1 MYLIL
6 SYNGVIKLYIWIL
19 QMKELKYLNKFFLKY
34 RNKII
39 IGILITIIA
48 RIFALV
54 APNLVGDSITLIEK
68 YFLENSINE
77 NLLKEKLLINIFL
90 IIGSAF
96 VAGIFTFL
104 MRQTLINVSRYIEF
118 DLKNEIY
125 NKYQELDQK
134 FYKNNRTGDLMNR
147 ISEDVSKVRMY
158 VGPALMYTIN
168 TIALFIIIIS
178 YMISVAP
185 ALTVYTIIP
194 LPILSFLIFK
204 LSKKINIKSKKVQE
218 SLSRITTYTQES
230 FSGISVIKSNTIEK
244 EVINSMMNYSND
256 TKQKNIDLAKFQS
269 WFFPMMI
276 LLIGISNIIVIFIGG
291 KQYINNEIDLGVL
304 AEFIIYVTML
314 TWPVATVGW
323 VTSIVQQAEASQ
335 KRINEFLKE
344 KSSIKNQ
351 FYNNYDFKGE
361 IEFNNVKLIYPETKI
376 VAINNLSFKIDN
388 GKSLGIIGGV
398 GSGKSTIAELILRN
412 YDPNNGEVLI
422 DNKDLKKHNLDIVRQ
437 NIGYVPQSTFLFSD
451 SISNNIKFGNINAS
465 EDDVIRF
472 SKFANV
478 HKDIDS
484 FYDKYNS
491 VLGERGIN
499 LSGGQRQRI
508 AIARALI
515 KKPKII
521 ILDDSLSAVDTETED
536 KIFKNILNDITNCTK
551 IIISH
556 RISTVK
562 HCDKI
567 IVMNEGKKVQ
577 EGSHSEL
584 IKIEGYYSEIY
595 NQQIKGK

>member
-1 MYLIL
+1 
-6 SYNGVIKLYIWIL
+6 
-19 QMKELKYLNKFFLKY
+19 MKELKYLNKFFLKY

-185 ALTVYTIIP
+185 ALTAYTIIP

-256 TKQKNIDLAKFQS
+256 IKQKNIDLAKFQS

-536 KIFKNILNDITNCTK
+536 KIFRNILNDITNCTK

-567 IVMNEGKKVQ
+567 IVMNEGEKVQ

>member
-1 MYLIL
+1 
-6 SYNGVIKLYIWIL
+6 
-19 QMKELKYLNKFFLKY
+19 MKELKYLNKFFLKY

-68 YFLENSINE
+68 YFLKNSINE

-185 ALTVYTIIP
+185 ALTAYTIIP

-344 KSSIKNQ
+344 KSNIKNQ
-351 FYNNYDFKGE
+351 FYNNYDFKGK

-422 DNKDLKKHNLDIVRQ
+422 DNKDLKKHNLNIVRQ

-536 KIFKNILNDITNCTK
+536 KIFRNILNDITNCTK

>member
-1 MYLIL
+1 
-6 SYNGVIKLYIWIL
+6 
-19 QMKELKYLNKFFLKY
+19 MKELKYLNKFFFKY
-34 RNKII
+34 KQKII
-39 IGILITIIA
+39 IGILITIVA
-48 RIFALV
+48 RVFALV
-54 APNLVGDSITLIEK
+54 APNLVGDSITIIENFYLNK
-68 YFLENSINE
+68 SIN
-77 NLLKEKLLINIFL
+77 NIDLKDKLLINIFL
-90 IIGSAF
+90 IVGSAIL
-96 VAGIFTFL
+96 AGVFTFL
-104 MRQTLINVSRYIEF
+104 MRQTLINVSRYIEY

-125 NKYQELDQK
+125 NKYQELDQS

-147 ISEDVSKVRMY
+147 ISEDVGKVRMY

-168 TIALFIIIIS
+168 TVALFVIIIS
-178 YMISVAP
+178 YMVSVAP
-185 ALTVYTIIP
+185 LLTAYTIIP
-194 LPILSFLIFK
+194 LPILSYLIFK

-218 SLSRITTYTQES
+218 SLSRITTFTQES

-244 EVINSMMNYSND
+244 EVIKSMMNRSED

-269 WFFPMMI
+269 WFFPMML
-276 LLIGISNIIVIFIGG
+276 LLIGVSNIIVIYIGG

-344 KSSIKNQ
+344 KSKISNKCNKK
-351 FYNNYDFKGE
+351 YNLEGKV
-361 IEFNNVKLIYPETKI
+361 EFNNITLVYPETKI
-376 VAINNLSFKIDN
+376 IALNKLSFEIN
-388 GKSLGIIGGV
+388 VGKSLGIIGNV

-412 YDPNNGEVLI
+412 YDPDIGEVRI
-422 DNKDLKKHNLDIVRQ
+422 DGKNIKSHNLNILRQ
-437 NIGYVPQSTFLFSD
+437 NIGYVPQNTFLFSD
-451 SISNNIKFGNINAS
+451 TIFSNIKFGDTNATF
-465 EDDVIRF
+465 EEIVKF
-472 SKFANV
+472 SKISNI
-478 HKDIDS
+478 HNDIIG
-484 FYDKYNS
+484 FNNKYDS

-515 KKPKII
+515 KKPKVL

-536 KIFKNILNDITNCTK
+536 NIFKNILNEINDCTK

-562 HCDKI
+562 KCDKI
-567 IVMNEGKKVQ
+567 IVINNGKKIQ
-577 EGSHSEL
+577 EGNHLEL
-584 IKIEGYYSEIY
+584 IELDGYYHEIY

>member
-1 MYLIL
+1 
-6 SYNGVIKLYIWIL
+6 
-19 QMKELKYLNKFFLKY
+19 MKELKYLNKFFLKY

-68 YFLENSINE
+68 YFLENSISE

-178 YMISVAP
+178 YMVSVAP
-185 ALTVYTIIP
+185 TLTAYTIIP

-244 EVINSMMNYSND
+244 EVVNSMMNYSND

-276 LLIGISNIIVIFIGG
+276 LLIGISNIIVIYIGG
-291 KQYINNEIDLGVL
+291 KQYINNQIDLGVL

-344 KSSIKNQ
+344 KSNIKNL
-351 FYNNYDFKGE
+351 FNDNYDFKGE

-412 YDPNNGEVLI
+412 YDPNDGEIMI
-422 DNKDLKKHNLDIVRQ
+422 DNKNLKKHNLDIVRQ

-465 EDDVIRF
+465 NEDVIRF

-484 FYDKYNS
+484 FYEKYNS
-491 VLGERGIN
+491 ILGERGIN

-536 KIFKNILNDITNCTK
+536 KIFRNILNDIDNCTK

-567 IVMNEGKKVQ
+567 IVMNEGEKVQ

-584 IKIEGYYSEIY
+584 IKKEGYYSEIY

>member
-1 MYLIL
+1 
-6 SYNGVIKLYIWIL
+6 
-19 QMKELKYLNKFFLKY
+19 MKELKYLNKFFLKY

-54 APNLVGDSITLIEK
+54 APNLVGNSITLIEK

-104 MRQTLINVSRYIEF
+104 MRQALINVSRYIEF

-185 ALTVYTIIP
+185 ALTAYTIIP

-344 KSSIKNQ
+344 KSNIKNQ

-536 KIFKNILNDITNCTK
+536 KIFRNILNDITNCTK

-567 IVMNEGKKVQ
+567 IVMNEGEKVQ

>member
-185 ALTVYTIIP
+185 ALTAYTIIP

-344 KSSIKNQ
+344 KSNIKNQ

-536 KIFKNILNDITNCTK
+536 KIFRNILNDITNCTK

>member
-1 MYLIL
+1 
-6 SYNGVIKLYIWIL
+6 
-19 QMKELKYLNKFFLKY
+19 MKELKYLNKFFFKY
-34 RNKII
+34 KQKII
-39 IGILITIIA
+39 IGILITIVA
-48 RIFALV
+48 RVFALV
-54 APNLVGDSITLIEK
+54 APNLVGDSITIIENFYLNK
-68 YFLENSINE
+68 SIN
-77 NLLKEKLLINIFL
+77 NIDLKDKLLINIFL
-90 IIGSAF
+90 IVGSAIL
-96 VAGIFTFL
+96 AGVFTFL
-104 MRQTLINVSRYIEF
+104 MRQTLINVSRYIEY

-125 NKYQELDQK
+125 NKYQELDQS

-147 ISEDVSKVRMY
+147 ISEDVGKVRMY

-168 TIALFIIIIS
+168 TVALFVIIIS
-178 YMISVAP
+178 YMVSVAP
-185 ALTVYTIIP
+185 LLTAYTIIP
-194 LPILSFLIFK
+194 LPILSYLIFK

-218 SLSRITTYTQES
+218 SLSRITTFTQES

-244 EVINSMMNYSND
+244 EVIKSMMNRSED

-269 WFFPMMI
+269 WFFPMML
-276 LLIGISNIIVIFIGG
+276 LLIGVSNIIVIYIGG

-335 KRINEFLKE
+335 KRINEFLIE
-344 KSSIKNQ
+344 KSKISNKCNKKYNIEGKVEFKN
-351 FYNNYDFKGE
+351 
-361 IEFNNVKLIYPETKI
+361 IILVYPETKI
-376 VAINNLSFKIDN
+376 IALNKLSFEIN
-388 GKSLGIIGGV
+388 VGKSLGIIGNV

-412 YDPNNGEVLI
+412 YDPDIGEVRI
-422 DNKDLKKHNLDIVRQ
+422 DGKNIKSHNLNILRQ
-437 NIGYVPQSTFLFSD
+437 NIGYVPQNTFLFSD
-451 SISNNIKFGNINAS
+451 TIFSNIKFGDTNATF
-465 EDDVIRF
+465 EEIVKF
-472 SKFANV
+472 SKISNI
-478 HKDIDS
+478 HNDIIG
-484 FYDKYNS
+484 FNNKYDS

-515 KKPKII
+515 KKPKVL

-536 KIFKNILNDITNCTK
+536 NIFKNILNDINDCTK

-562 HCDKI
+562 KCDKI
-567 IVMNEGKKVQ
+567 IVINNGKKIQ
-577 EGSHSEL
+577 EGNHLEL
-584 IKIEGYYSEIY
+584 IELDGYYHEIY

>member
-1 MYLIL
+1 
-6 SYNGVIKLYIWIL
+6 
-19 QMKELKYLNKFFLKY
+19 MKELKYLNKFFLKY

-185 ALTVYTIIP
+185 ALTAYTIIP

-344 KSSIKNQ
+344 KSNIKNQ
-351 FYNNYDFKGE
+351 FYDNYDFKGE

-422 DNKDLKKHNLDIVRQ
+422 DNKDLKKHNLNIVRQ

-536 KIFKNILNDITNCTK
+536 KIFRNILNDITNCTK

-567 IVMNEGKKVQ
+567 IVMNEGEKVQ

>member
-1 MYLIL
+1 
-6 SYNGVIKLYIWIL
+6 
-19 QMKELKYLNKFFLKY
+19 MKELKYLNKFFLKY

-185 ALTVYTIIP
+185 ALTAYTIIP

-204 LSKKINIKSKKVQE
+204 LSKKINVKSKKVQE

-344 KSSIKNQ
+344 KSNIKNQ
-351 FYNNYDFKGE
+351 FYDNYDFKGE
-361 IEFNNVKLIYPETKI
+361 IKFNNVKLIYPETKI
-376 VAINNLSFKIDN
+376 VAIHNLSFKIDN

-412 YDPNNGEVLI
+412 YDPNNGEILI

-536 KIFKNILNDITNCTK
+536 KIFRNILNDITNCTK

-567 IVMNEGKKVQ
+567 IVMNEGEKVQ
-577 EGSHSEL
+577 QGSHSEL

>member
-1 MYLIL
+1 
-6 SYNGVIKLYIWIL
+6 
-19 QMKELKYLNKFFLKY
+19 MKELKYLNKFFLKY

-185 ALTVYTIIP
+185 ALTAYTIIP

-344 KSSIKNQ
+344 KSNIKNQ

-422 DNKDLKKHNLDIVRQ
+422 DNKDLKKHNLNIVRQ

>member
-1 MYLIL
+1 
-6 SYNGVIKLYIWIL
+6 
-19 QMKELKYLNKFFLKY
+19 MKELKYLNKFFLKY

-68 YFLENSINE
+68 YFLENSISE

-185 ALTVYTIIP
+185 TLTAYTIIP

-244 EVINSMMNYSND
+244 EVVNSMMNYSND

-276 LLIGISNIIVIFIGG
+276 LLIGISNIIVIYIGG
-291 KQYINNEIDLGVL
+291 KQYINNQIDLGVL

-344 KSSIKNQ
+344 KSNIKNL
-351 FYNNYDFKGE
+351 FNDNYDFKGE

-412 YDPNNGEVLI
+412 YDPNDGEIMI
-422 DNKDLKKHNLDIVRQ
+422 DNKNLKKHNLDIVRQ

-465 EDDVIRF
+465 NEDVIRF

-484 FYDKYNS
+484 FYEKYNS
-491 VLGERGIN
+491 ILGERGIN

-536 KIFKNILNDITNCTK
+536 KIFRNILNDINNCTK

-584 IKIEGYYSEIY
+584 IKKEGYYSEIY

>member
-1 MYLIL
+1 
-6 SYNGVIKLYIWIL
+6 
-19 QMKELKYLNKFFLKY
+19 MKELKYLNKFFLKY

-54 APNLVGDSITLIEK
+54 APNLVGNSITLIEK

-185 ALTVYTIIP
+185 ALTAYTIIP

-536 KIFKNILNDITNCTK
+536 KIFRNILNDITNCTK

-567 IVMNEGKKVQ
+567 IVMNEGEKVQ

>member
-1 MYLIL
+1 
-6 SYNGVIKLYIWIL
+6 
-19 QMKELKYLNKFFLKY
+19 MKELKYLNKFFLKY

-185 ALTVYTIIP
+185 ALTAYTIIP

-536 KIFKNILNDITNCTK
+536 IIFRNILNDITNCTK

-567 IVMNEGKKVQ
+567 IVMNEGEKVQ

>member
-1 MYLIL
+1 M
-6 SYNGVIKLYIWIL
+6 
-19 QMKELKYLNKFFLKY
+19 
-34 RNKII
+34 
-39 IGILITIIA
+39 
-48 RIFALV
+48 
-54 APNLVGDSITLIEK
+54 
-68 YFLENSINE
+68 
-77 NLLKEKLLINIFL
+77 
-90 IIGSAF
+90 
-96 VAGIFTFL
+96 
-104 MRQTLINVSRYIEF
+104 
-118 DLKNEIY
+118 
-125 NKYQELDQK
+125 
-134 FYKNNRTGDLMNR
+134 
-147 ISEDVSKVRMY
+147 
-158 VGPALMYTIN
+158 
-168 TIALFIIIIS
+168 
-178 YMISVAP
+178 
-185 ALTVYTIIP
+185 
-194 LPILSFLIFK
+194 
-204 LSKKINIKSKKVQE
+204 
-218 SLSRITTYTQES
+218 
-230 FSGISVIKSNTIEK
+230 
-244 EVINSMMNYSND
+244 
-256 TKQKNIDLAKFQS
+256 
-269 WFFPMMI
+269 
-276 LLIGISNIIVIFIGG
+276 
-291 KQYINNEIDLGVL
+291 
-304 AEFIIYVTML
+304 
-314 TWPVATVGW
+314 
-323 VTSIVQQAEASQ
+323 
-335 KRINEFLKE
+335 
-344 KSSIKNQ
+344 
-351 FYNNYDFKGE
+351 
-361 IEFNNVKLIYPETKI
+361 IYPETKI

-422 DNKDLKKHNLDIVRQ
+422 ENKDLKKHNLNIVRQ
-437 NIGYVPQSTFLFSD
+437 NIGYVTQSTFLFSD

>member
-1 MYLIL
+1 
-6 SYNGVIKLYIWIL
+6 
-19 QMKELKYLNKFFLKY
+19 MKELKYLNKFFLKY

-68 YFLENSINE
+68 YFLESSINE

-185 ALTVYTIIP
+185 ALTAYTIIP

-204 LSKKINIKSKKVQE
+204 LSKKINVKSKKVQE

-344 KSSIKNQ
+344 KSNIKNQ
-351 FYNNYDFKGE
+351 FYENYDFKGE

-412 YDPNNGEVLI
+412 YDPNNGEILI

-437 NIGYVPQSTFLFSD
+437 NIGYVPQSTFLFSTQ
-451 SISNNIKFGNINAS
+451 SQTI
-465 EDDVIRF
+465 
-472 SKFANV
+472 
-478 HKDIDS
+478 
-484 FYDKYNS
+484 
-491 VLGERGIN
+491 
-499 LSGGQRQRI
+499 
-508 AIARALI
+508 
-515 KKPKII
+515 
-521 ILDDSLSAVDTETED
+521 
-536 KIFKNILNDITNCTK
+536 
-551 IIISH
+551 
-556 RISTVK
+556 
-562 HCDKI
+562 
-567 IVMNEGKKVQ
+567 
-577 EGSHSEL
+577 
-584 IKIEGYYSEIY
+584 
-595 NQQIKGK
+595 

>member
-1 MYLIL
+1 
-6 SYNGVIKLYIWIL
+6 
-19 QMKELKYLNKFFLKY
+19 MKELKYLNKFFLKY

-185 ALTVYTIIP
+185 ALTAYTIIP

-204 LSKKINIKSKKVQE
+204 LSKKINVKSKKVQE

>member
-1 MYLIL
+1 
-6 SYNGVIKLYIWIL
+6 
-19 QMKELKYLNKFFLKY
+19 MKELKYLNKFFLKY
-34 RNKII
+34 KQKII

-48 RIFALV
+48 RVFALV
-54 APNLVGDSITLIEK
+54 APNLVGDSITLIEN
-68 YFLENSINE
+68 YFLDKSIN
-77 NLLKEKLLINIFL
+77 NNDLKDKLLINIFL
-90 IIGSAF
+90 IISSA
-96 VAGIFTFL
+96 VLAGIFTFL
-104 MRQTLINVSRYIEF
+104 MRQALINVSRYIEY

-125 NKYQELDQK
+125 NKYQVLNQS

-178 YMISVAP
+178 YMISIAP
-185 ALTVYTIIP
+185 LLTLYTIIP
-194 LPILSFLIFK
+194 LPILSYLIFK

-218 SLSRITTYTQES
+218 SLSKITTFTQES

-244 EVINSMMNYSND
+244 EVINSMMNYSYD

-276 LLIGISNIIVIFIGG
+276 LLIGVSNIIVIYVGG
-291 KQYINNEIDLGVL
+291 KQYINNQIDLGVL

-335 KRINEFLKE
+335 KRINEFLKV
-344 KSSIKNQ
+344 KSKIVNKSLRL
-351 FYNNYDFKGE
+351 YDVLGK
-361 IEFNNVKLIYPETKI
+361 IEFKNISLIYPETKV
-376 VAINNLSFKIDN
+376 VALNNLSFEIN
-388 GKSLGIIGGV
+388 QGKSLGIIGGV

-422 DNKDLKKHNLDIVRQ
+422 DDKNLKKHNLNIIRQ
-437 NIGYVPQSTFLFSD
+437 NIGYVPQNTFLFSD
-451 SISNNIKFGNINAS
+451 TILNNIKFGNIEAS
-465 EDDVIRF
+465 NDDVIRF
-472 SKFANV
+472 AKFSNV
-478 HKDIDS
+478 HNDIDE
-484 FYDKYNS
+484 FYNKYNS

-508 AIARALI
+508 AISRALI
-515 KKPKII
+515 KKPSIL

-536 KIFKNILNDITNCTK
+536 KIFKNILNNIPDCTK
-551 IIISH
+551 IVISH

-562 HCDKI
+562 YCDKI
-567 IVMNEGKKVQ
+567 IVINDGKKVE
-577 EGSHSEL
+577 EGNHLKLVENG
-584 IKIEGYYSEIY
+584 GYYYEIY

>member
-1 MYLIL
+1 
-6 SYNGVIKLYIWIL
+6 
-19 QMKELKYLNKFFLKY
+19 MKELKYLNKFFFKY
-34 RNKII
+34 KQKII
-39 IGILITIIA
+39 IGILITIVA
-48 RIFALV
+48 RVFALV
-54 APNLVGDSITLIEK
+54 APNLVGDSITIIENFYLNK
-68 YFLENSINE
+68 SISNIE
-77 NLLKEKLLINIFL
+77 LKDKLLINIFL
-90 IIGSAF
+90 IVGSAIL
-96 VAGIFTFL
+96 AGVFTFL
-104 MRQTLINVSRYIEF
+104 MRQTLINVSRYIEY

-125 NKYQELDQK
+125 NKYQELDQS

-168 TIALFIIIIS
+168 TVALFVIIIS
-178 YMISVAP
+178 YMVSVAP
-185 ALTVYTIIP
+185 LLTAYTIIP
-194 LPILSFLIFK
+194 LPILSYLIFK

-218 SLSRITTYTQES
+218 SLSRITTFTQES

-244 EVINSMMNYSND
+244 EVIKSMMNCSED

-269 WFFPMMI
+269 WFFPMML
-276 LLIGISNIIVIFIGG
+276 LLIGVSNIIVIYIGG

-344 KSSIKNQ
+344 KSKISNKCNKKYNIEGKVEFKN
-351 FYNNYDFKGE
+351 
-361 IEFNNVKLIYPETKI
+361 ITLVYPETKI
-376 VAINNLSFKIDN
+376 IALNKLNFEINV
-388 GKSLGIIGGV
+388 GKSLGIIGNV
-398 GSGKSTIAELILRN
+398 GSGKSSIAELILRN
-412 YDPNNGEVLI
+412 YDPDIGEVRI
-422 DNKDLKKHNLDIVRQ
+422 DGKNIKSHNLNILRQ
-437 NIGYVPQSTFLFSD
+437 NIGYVPQNTFLFSD
-451 SISNNIKFGNINAS
+451 TIFSNIKFGNTNATF
-465 EDDVIRF
+465 EEVVKF
-472 SKFANV
+472 SKISNV
-478 HKDIDS
+478 HNDIIG
-484 FYDKYNS
+484 FKNKYDS

-515 KKPKII
+515 KKPKVL

-536 KIFKNILNDITNCTK
+536 NIFKNILNGINDCTK

-562 HCDKI
+562 KCDKI
-567 IVMNEGKKVQ
+567 IVINNGKKIQ
-577 EGSHSEL
+577 EGNHLEL
-584 IKIEGYYSEIY
+584 IELDGYYHEIY

>member
-1 MYLIL
+1 
-6 SYNGVIKLYIWIL
+6 
-19 QMKELKYLNKFFLKY
+19 MKELKYLNKFFLKY

-77 NLLKEKLLINIFL
+77 SLLKEKLLINIFL

-185 ALTVYTIIP
+185 ALTAYTIIP

-344 KSSIKNQ
+344 KSNIKNQ

-412 YDPNNGEVLI
+412 YDPNNGQVLI

-536 KIFKNILNDITNCTK
+536 KIFRNILNDITNCTK

-567 IVMNEGKKVQ
+567 IVMNEGEKVQ

>member
-1 MYLIL
+1 
-6 SYNGVIKLYIWIL
+6 
-19 QMKELKYLNKFFLKY
+19 MKELRYLNKFFLKY
-34 RNKII
+34 RNRII
-39 IGILITIIA
+39 IGIIITIIA
-48 RIFALV
+48 RIFALI
-54 APNLVGDSITLIEK
+54 APNIVGDSITLIEN
-68 YFLENSINE
+68 YFLDKSIENDILKKQ
-77 NLLKEKLLINIFL
+77 LLLNIFL

-96 VAGIFTFL
+96 LAGIFTFL
-104 MRQTLINVSRYIEF
+104 MRQTLINVSRFIEF

-168 TIALFIIIIS
+168 TISLFVIIIS
-178 YMISVAP
+178 YMISIAP
-185 ALTVYTIIP
+185 ALTLYTIIP

-204 LSKKINIKSKKVQE
+204 LSKKINVKSKKVQE

-230 FSGISVIKSNTIEK
+230 FSGISVIKSNTIQN
-244 EVINSMMNYSND
+244 EVVNSMMNYSYD

-291 KQYINNEIDLGVL
+291 KQYINGEINLGVL

-335 KRINEFLKE
+335 KRINEFLNE
-344 KSSIKNQ
+344 KSNIKNNANDN
-351 FYNNYDFKGE
+351 YNLKGE
-361 IEFNNVKLIYPETKI
+361 IEFNNVSLIYPETKI
-376 VAINNLSFKIDN
+376 IAINNLSFKIDE

-412 YDPNNGEVLI
+412 YDPVKGEVFI
-422 DNKDLKKHNLDIVRQ
+422 DRKSLKKHNLDIIRQ
-437 NIGYVPQSTFLFSD
+437 NIGYVPQTTFLFSD
-451 SISNNIKFGNINAS
+451 SISNNIKFGNIHAS
-465 EDDVIRF
+465 SEDVIRF

-478 HKDIDS
+478 HEDING
-484 FYDKYNS
+484 FYNKYNS
-491 VLGERGIN
+491 ILGERGIN

-515 KKPKII
+515 KEPKII

-536 KIFKNILNDITNCTK
+536 KIFRNILNDISNCTK

-567 IVMNEGKKVQ
+567 IVLNEGKKIQ

-584 IKIEGYYSEIY
+584 IIKEGYYKDIY
-595 NQQIKGK
+595 NQQIEGK

>member
-1 MYLIL
+1 
-6 SYNGVIKLYIWIL
+6 
-19 QMKELKYLNKFFLKY
+19 MKELKYLNKFFLKY
-34 RNKII
+34 KRKII

-48 RIFALV
+48 RVFALV
-54 APNLVGDSITLIEK
+54 APNLVGDSITLIEN
-68 YFLENSINE
+68 YFLDKSIN
-77 NLLKEKLLINIFL
+77 NNDLKDKLLINIFL
-90 IIGSAF
+90 IISSA
-96 VAGIFTFL
+96 VLAGIFTFL
-104 MRQTLINVSRYIEF
+104 MRQALINVSRYIEY

-125 NKYQELDQK
+125 NKYQVLNQS

-168 TIALFIIIIS
+168 TIALFVIIIS
-178 YMISVAP
+178 YMISIAP
-185 ALTVYTIIP
+185 LLTLYTIIP
-194 LPILSFLIFK
+194 LPILSYLIFK

-218 SLSRITTYTQES
+218 SLSKITTFTQES

-244 EVINSMMNYSND
+244 EVINSMMNYSYD

-276 LLIGISNIIVIFIGG
+276 LLIGVSNIIVIYVGG
-291 KQYINNEIDLGVL
+291 KQYINNQIDLGVL

-335 KRINEFLKE
+335 KRINEFLKV
-344 KSSIKNQ
+344 KSKIINKSLKL
-351 FYNNYDFKGE
+351 YDVLGK
-361 IEFNNVKLIYPETKI
+361 IEFKNISLIYPETKV
-376 VAINNLSFKIDN
+376 VALNNLSFEIN
-388 GKSLGIIGGV
+388 QGKSLGIIGGV

-422 DNKDLKKHNLDIVRQ
+422 DDKNIKKHNLNIIRQ
-437 NIGYVPQSTFLFSD
+437 NIGYVPQNTFLFSD
-451 SISNNIKFGNINAS
+451 TILNNIKFGNIEAS
-465 EDDVIRF
+465 NDDVITFAKF
-472 SKFANV
+472 SNI
-478 HKDIDS
+478 HNDIDE
-484 FYDKYNS
+484 FYNKYNS

-508 AIARALI
+508 AISRALI
-515 KKPKII
+515 KKPSIL

-536 KIFKNILNDITNCTK
+536 KIFKNILNNIPDCTK
-551 IIISH
+551 IVISH

-562 HCDKI
+562 YCDKI
-567 IVMNEGKKVQ
+567 IVINDGKKVE
-577 EGSHSEL
+577 EGNHLKLVENG
-584 IKIEGYYSEIY
+584 GYYYEIY

>member
-1 MYLIL
+1 
-6 SYNGVIKLYIWIL
+6 
-19 QMKELKYLNKFFLKY
+19 MKELKYLNKFFLKY

-185 ALTVYTIIP
+185 ALTAYTIIP

-344 KSSIKNQ
+344 KSNIKNQ

-361 IEFNNVKLIYPETKI
+361 IEFNKVKLIYPETKI

-536 KIFKNILNDITNCTK
+536 KIFRNILNDITNCTK

-567 IVMNEGKKVQ
+567 IVMNEGEKVQ

>member
-1 MYLIL
+1 
-6 SYNGVIKLYIWIL
+6 
-19 QMKELKYLNKFFLKY
+19 MKELRYLNKFFLKY
-34 RNKII
+34 RNRII
-39 IGILITIIA
+39 IGIIITIIA
-48 RIFALV
+48 RIFALI
-54 APNLVGDSITLIEK
+54 APNIVGDSITLIEN
-68 YFLENSINE
+68 YFLDKSIENDILKKQ
-77 NLLKEKLLINIFL
+77 LLLNIFL

-96 VAGIFTFL
+96 LAGIFTFL
-104 MRQTLINVSRYIEF
+104 MRQTLINVSRFIEF

-168 TIALFIIIIS
+168 TISLFVIIIS
-178 YMISVAP
+178 YMISIAP
-185 ALTVYTIIP
+185 ALTLYTIIP

-204 LSKKINIKSKKVQE
+204 LSKKINVKSKKVQE

-230 FSGISVIKSNTIEK
+230 FSGISVIKSNTIQN
-244 EVINSMMNYSND
+244 EVVNSMINYSYD

-291 KQYINNEIDLGVL
+291 KQYINGEINLGVL

-335 KRINEFLKE
+335 KRINEFLNE
-344 KSSIKNQ
+344 KSNIKNNANDN
-351 FYNNYDFKGE
+351 YNLKGE
-361 IEFNNVKLIYPETKI
+361 IEFNNVSLIYPETKI
-376 VAINNLSFKIDN
+376 VAINNLSFKIDE

-412 YDPNNGEVLI
+412 YDPVKGEVFI
-422 DNKDLKKHNLDIVRQ
+422 DKKSLKKHNLDIIRQ
-437 NIGYVPQSTFLFSD
+437 NIGYVPQTTFLFSD
-451 SISNNIKFGNINAS
+451 SISNNIKFGNIHASS
-465 EDDVIRF
+465 EDVIKF

-478 HKDIDS
+478 HEDING
-484 FYDKYNS
+484 FYNKYNS
-491 VLGERGIN
+491 ILGERGIN

-515 KKPKII
+515 KEPKII

-536 KIFKNILNDITNCTK
+536 KIFRNILNDISNCTK

-567 IVMNEGKKVQ
+567 IVLNEGKKIQ

-584 IKIEGYYSEIY
+584 IIKEGYYKDIY
-595 NQQIKGK
+595 NQQIEGK

>member
-1 MYLIL
+1 MI
-6 SYNGVIKLYIWIL
+6 
-19 QMKELKYLNKFFLKY
+19 ELKYLNKFFFKY
-34 RNKII
+34 KQKII
-39 IGILITIIA
+39 IGILITIVA
-48 RIFALV
+48 RVFALV
-54 APNLVGDSITLIEK
+54 APNLVGDSITIIENFYLNK
-68 YFLENSINE
+68 SIN
-77 NLLKEKLLINIFL
+77 NIDLKDKLLINIFL
-90 IIGSAF
+90 IVGSAIL
-96 VAGIFTFL
+96 AGVFTFL
-104 MRQTLINVSRYIEF
+104 MRQTLINVSRYIEY

-125 NKYQELDQK
+125 NKYQELDQS

-168 TIALFIIIIS
+168 TVALFVIIIS
-178 YMISVAP
+178 YMVSVAP
-185 ALTVYTIIP
+185 LLTAYTIIP
-194 LPILSFLIFK
+194 LPILSYLIFK

-218 SLSRITTYTQES
+218 SLSRITTFTQES

-244 EVINSMMNYSND
+244 EVIKSMMNRSED

-269 WFFPMMI
+269 WFFPMML
-276 LLIGISNIIVIFIGG
+276 LLIGVSNIIVIYIGG

-344 KSSIKNQ
+344 KSKISNKCNKK
-351 FYNNYDFKGE
+351 YNLEGKV
-361 IEFNNVKLIYPETKI
+361 EFNNITLVYPETKI
-376 VAINNLSFKIDN
+376 IALNKLSFEIN
-388 GKSLGIIGGV
+388 VGKSLGIIGNV

-412 YDPNNGEVLI
+412 YDPDIGEVRI
-422 DNKDLKKHNLDIVRQ
+422 DGKNIKSHNLNILRQ
-437 NIGYVPQSTFLFSD
+437 NIGYVPQNTFLFSD
-451 SISNNIKFGNINAS
+451 TIFSNIKFGDTNATF
-465 EDDVIRF
+465 EEIVKF
-472 SKFANV
+472 SKISNV
-478 HKDIDS
+478 HKDIIG
-484 FYDKYNS
+484 FNNKYDS

-515 KKPKII
+515 KKPKVL

-536 KIFKNILNDITNCTK
+536 NIFKNILNDINDCTK

-562 HCDKI
+562 KCDKI
-567 IVMNEGKKVQ
+567 IVINNGKKIQ
-577 EGSHSEL
+577 EGNHLEL
-584 IKIEGYYSEIY
+584 IELDGYYHEIY